1 MSLASLMNVLSDT
14 LRELMD
20 RHGLTGVKLAE
31 DIGISAVSVSNI
43 LTGKSRPRQVTLSRM
58 MKRLCENKEDK
69 QALLSAYESLGSAK
83 LPVSPVV
90 DDEVN
95 AATEEERVRRF
106 LEVKTQAV
114 AFRNSVQSALDAI
127 PITYQADFSKG
138 SVITDFLI
146 EKDRKRI
153 ALECRAN
160 VMRDLEKSL
169 LSARI
174 IRDEMGCDQVFIV
187 VPEFD
192 DDLRDACAS
201 EINIHDLVVRE
212 IASARFMTDD

>member
-1 MSLASLMNVLSDT
+1 MSLASLMNVLSDI

-58 MKRLCENKEDK
+58 MKRLCENKEDE

-83 LPVSPVV
+83 LPVSPVL
-90 DDEVN
+90 DDEAN

-106 LEVKTQAV
+106 LEIKTRSV
-114 AFRNSVQSALDAI
+114 AFKNSVQSALDAI
-127 PITYQADFSKG
+127 PVTYQADFSKG

-146 EKDRKRI
+146 EEGGKRI
-153 ALECRAN
+153 AVECRAN
-160 VMRDLEKSL
+160 VKRDLEKSL
-169 LSARI
+169 FAARI
-174 IRDEMGCDQVFIV
+174 IREELQCDQVLIV
-187 VPEFD
+187 APEAD
-192 DDLRDACAS
+192 KELWEACAK
-201 EINIHDLVVRE
+201 EKNIHALKLRE
-212 IASARFMTDD
+212 LEKGKFL